1 MSSPQFYDDFGDS
14 FFEEQQQQSR
24 REQREQRGDGGG
36 GGGSGEEGEGEDE
49 GLPSDSEDE
58 DEGEYLNADS
68 LGDWRELR
76 RRLQQ
81 QQQSQQQSQSPSASK
96 KTRGRASNGKTSG
109 GAAAKI
115 SGEDENAALLETQCE
130 ELAREYRE
138 GAWAHPTP
146 TVRRCVLF
154 ISFLPL
160 RLALR
165 PGLWERGG
173 RGETN
178 DAPALTNDLASRR
191 SRSLSSPLFVL

>member
-76 RRLQQ
+76 RRLQDQSQQQQ
-81 QQQSQQQSQSPSASK
+81 QQQSPSSSK
-96 KTRGRASNGKTSG
+96 KTRGRASNGKAGS
-109 GAAAKI
+109 AAAKI

-138 GAWAHPTP
+138 RAWAHPTP
-146 TVRRCVLF
+146 TVRCGALFTFAWRC
-154 ISFLPL
+154 
-160 RLALR
+160 AR
-165 PGLWERGG
+165 PGARIERVGNKRHAG
-173 RGETN
+173 RQL
-178 DAPALTNDLASRR
+178 PCWRQRSHPSVSLA
-191 SRSLSSPLFVL
+191 F